1 MFCYTNA
8 GGGGAASSAW
18 AYIGVTYPSGSTCT
32 ATNGTITLNAQ
43 GTSGSYVF
51 LIPQP
56 ISTPETWTVSC
67 TNGSKSKSETVSIST
82 QYQVVLVTLRYSR
95 LPEGYQ
101 EVEYLYSPNG
111 NCAINTG
118 LGPQLYTEQIEIDFE
133 CPEDIRHHVMG
144 FGYSSTPQS
153 GIVYRSEFADYN
165 TINIWYPGNT
175 GGASSQ
181 YIPLDLTIGT
191 IASVVINNSSH
202 NVLVNGVVKNP
213 SPLASGTWEQVYD
226 TMTIALFSFRD
237 WSSTSSYINGG
248 RTKIYKYIRTNLTTG
263 NAVQNL
269 VPCYRIADS
278 VKGMYDIVS
287 GTFFTNV
294 LTGTFEVGPDV

>member
-1 MFCYTNA
+1 MFGYTNA
-8 GGGGAASSAW
+8 GGGAASTAW

-32 ATNGTITLNAQ
+32 ATNGSITLNAQ

-51 LIPQP
+51 QIPQP
-56 ISTPETWTVSC
+56 SSTPETWTVSC

-101 EVEYLYSPNG
+101 EVEYLYSSSG
-111 NCAINTG
+111 SCAINTG
-118 LGPQLYTEQIEIDFE
+118 LGPQLYTEQIEIDIE
-133 CPEDIRHHVMG
+133 CTEDIRHHVMG
-144 FGYSSTPQS
+144 FGYNSSPQS
-153 GIVYRSEFADYN
+153 GIVYRSEFPDYN
-165 TINIWYPGNT
+165 TIYIWQSGNT
-175 GGASSQ
+175 SESQTQ
-181 YIPLDLTIGT
+181 YIPMDLAIGT
-191 IASVVINNSSH
+191 RASVVINNSSH
-202 NVLVNGVVKNP
+202 NLLVNGVVKNS
-213 SPLASGTWEQVYD
+213 SPLASGTWQDGID
-226 TMTIALFSFRD
+226 TLTIALFSLRNYAQ
-237 WSSTSSYINGG
+237 TNSYINGG
-248 RTKIYKYIRTNLTTG
+248 KTKIYKYIRTNLTTG
-263 NAVQNL
+263 NVVQNL